1 VTAGS
6 PLHTPHCGAASHP
19 SSSKCS
25 SPGRRTDR
33 LRTTGRR
40 LRSAAVQGT
49 IRSDPRLAPPARGRA
64 RLPHSSA
71 RRRPV
76 RLLGLD
82 PGRSGRRRARPLT
95 ARSRSSRHAARAR
108 PTRHRAHGARIDP
121 GGAAPRVPAMRRG
134 RGVCDRARPRSPC
147 TSGTGAP
154 AIRARCGAPTASR
167 LLDDPTALGIA
178 RPGPPD
184 RSGTTH
190 RATERDRSPR
200 PLARAEH
207 PRRRCHAALLS
218 RASAGPAVRRRSAG
232 SDQGQPRKCA
242 GSVAG
247 FPSTFRP
254 RVSPRTDSGRRG
266 RSLRLLAICRHFV
279 PASERL

>member
-76 RLLGLD
+76 RSLGLD

-108 PTRHRAHGARIDP
+108 PTRYRAHGARIDP

-167 LLDDPTALGIA
+167 CSTTPRHSASRVRGRPTCRAPLIEPQSAIAHRDPSPEQNTLADDVTLL
-178 RPGPPD
+178 
-184 RSGTTH
+184 
-190 RATERDRSPR
+190 
-200 PLARAEH
+200 
-207 PRRRCHAALLS
+207 C
-218 RASAGPAVRRRSAG
+218 SAGHRQAQRCADDQPGQTKVSPGNAPGASLAFRPHSVHEFHLGRIPAVAAVH
-232 SDQGQPRKCA
+232 SD
-242 GSVAG
+242 
-247 FPSTFRP
+247 F
-254 RVSPRTDSGRRG
+254 
-266 RSLRLLAICRHFV
+266 
-279 PASERL
+279 